1 MTVKRVSAVFIAAGI
16 ATGLGVA
23 SMLGLSALHVPVTV
37 DGVDGLTALLPVMAF
52 AASVAA
58 QTALAGRHPAVT
70 ALMTG
75 LAVAVVMALTFVV
88 LGGLGS
94 GEPFRGPA
102 LAIALFATATPWILL
117 VLQSV
122 AAAVVAARWRGAT
135 RTSTDGTTTR

>member
-1 MTVKRVSAVFIAAGI
+1 MLRGWSAGKVAGYVEGGSPGTSI
-16 ATGLGVA
+16 GWP
-23 SMLGLSALHVPVTV
+23 LGLPAVWPRSYSVCSWASSAGSQGPV
-37 DGVDGLTALLPVMAF
+37 TALL
-52 AASVAA
+52 
-58 QTALAGRHPAVT
+58 
-70 ALMTG
+70 TG